1 MLLETRR
8 RRRGTLWAVLGGAAL
23 LGSALGSFAAPPAPS
38 FNRDVLPL
46 LSENCFACHGPDS
59 KEGMGRLRLDRRES
73 VLIAAASGKAAIVPG
88 FPQRSELIRRIAS
101 SSPAGRMPPAHSHK
115 KPLTTGQVEL
125 LKRWIAAGATFD
137 RHWAFVP
144 PVRHPVPA
152 GATHPIDAFV
162 RARLKQEGLTPA
174 PPADP
179 ATLLRRVSFDLTG
192 LPPRPDEVSSFVS
205 DRSPDAF
212 ERRVDRLLASA
223 HFGERMAMW
232 WLDLARYSDTDG
244 YQSDETRTNWPW
256 RDWVIDSFNANKRFD
271 QFTLE
276 QFAGDMLPGA
286 GPEQRLATCFHRNHM
301 TNGEGGRDPEES
313 RIDYVMDR
321 VATTGSVWLGLTLNC
336 AQCHSHKFDPIS
348 HQDYYRLFAFF
359 NSIDEDGK
367 AGKAARP
374 YLTVRS
380 PYSTRALTEARE
392 HLAEV
397 EPVERE
403 ARRTAL
409 QGFPVWLSAR
419 RAATAASVGWQ
430 PLRAHSLVGVEGS
443 KLVQSA
449 DGSILA
455 AGPNPRQDD
464 YRLSARSPLGVITGI
479 RLDVFPGSNGAFSR
493 GKDGEFLLTDIK
505 FQVRRTGSTQ
515 VRDIP
520 IVQAV
525 ADYSTDKAKNN
536 NYGDVRDT
544 LDDDPRN
551 GWSTRG
557 APPAAIHSA
566 VYELANPLRPGKDE
580 ELLFEMRHRST
591 VGDANVAR
599 FRVSV
604 IDQPGDAV
612 RGTGPTPIEQLRA
625 AGDADVRT
633 LPAALQRRLEEQF
646 LEGDGAYVSARTRL
660 EAARRQVAE
669 VQKAAEPL
677 EVMVLQERAA
687 ARPTHVLVRGVWDKK
702 GERVEPDVPAAVA
715 PWNGT
720 GSKSRLGLAQWLV
733 DPKNPLTSR
742 VIVNHL
748 WQLVFGTGLVRT
760 PEDFGL
766 QGERPTHPELLDWLA
781 VEFVESG
788 WDVKALLRLM
798 VTSQTYRQSSVTP
811 EPLRVRDPDNRLLA
825 RSSRFRL
832 PAWMLRDAALSRAGL
847 LNPAIGGPPV
857 RPHQP
862 DGVWEEIF
870 MGRFKYESTPGRAQY
885 RRTLYAFWRRSI
897 APTFLF
903 DAAQRRVCEVRRP
916 ITNTPLQALTLLND
930 GTQREASHALAV
942 RFAIQSQP
950 VTQTLRE
957 LFRAVLGR
965 EARDPELKVLERE
978 YSRALTYYRG
988 HPEKAAALLDVESAG
1003 MSPPDVLKQVARAA
1017 LSLTASTLL
1026 NLDEA
1031 LTRE

>member
-8 RRRGTLWAVLGGAAL
+8 RRRGVLWAVLGGAAL
-23 LGSALGSFAAPPAPS
+23 VGSALGSFAAPTAPS

-73 VLIAAASGKAAIVPG
+73 VLTPAASGKAAIVPG
-88 FPQRSELIRRIAS
+88 FPQRSELIRRVVS
-101 SSPAGRMPPAHSHK
+101 PSPAGRMPPAHSHK
-115 KPLTTGQVEL
+115 KPLTTAQVEL

-144 PVRHPVPA
+144 PVRHSVPA
-152 GATHPIDAFV
+152 GAAHPIDAFV
-162 RARLKQEGLTPA
+162 RARLKRDGLTPA
-174 PPADP
+174 PPGDP

-192 LPPRPDEVSSFVS
+192 LPPQPDEIAGFVS

-212 ERRVDRLLASA
+212 ERRVDRLLASP

-271 QFTLE
+271 QFTVE

-336 AQCHSHKFDPIS
+336 AQCHSHKFDLIS

-367 AGKAARP
+367 AGSAARP
-374 YLTVRS
+374 YLTVSS
-380 PYSTRALTEARE
+380 PYSARALAEARE

-419 RAATAASVGWQ
+419 RAAPAASVGWQ

-449 DGSILA
+449 DGNILA
-455 AGPNPRQDD
+455 SGPNPRQDD
-464 YRLSARSPLGVITGI
+464 YRLMARSPLSVITGI
-479 RLDVFPGSNGAFSR
+479 RLDVFPGANGAYSR

-520 IVQAV
+520 IAQAV

-551 GWSTRG
+551 GWSTRS
-557 APPAAIHSA
+557 APPAASHSA

-591 VGDANVAR
+591 VGDANIAR

-604 IDQPGDAV
+604 IDQPGEAV
-612 RGTGPTPIEQLRA
+612 RGTGPTPLEQLRA
-625 AGDADVRT
+625 AAGTETRM
-633 LPAALQRRLEEQF
+633 LPAGLIRRLEEQF
-646 LEGDGAYVSARTRL
+646 LEGEAAYIAARARL

-677 EVMVLQERAA
+677 EVMVLQERAL

-702 GERVEPDVPAAVA
+702 GERVEPDVPAVVA

-733 DPKNPLTSR
+733 DRKNPLTSR

-748 WQLVFGTGLVRT
+748 WQLVFGAGLVRT

-781 VEFVESG
+781 VEFMESG

-825 RSSRFRL
+825 RSSRYRL

-903 DAAQRRVCEVRRP
+903 DAAQRRVCEVRGP

-930 GTQREASHALAV
+930 GTQREASYALAL
-942 RFAIQSQP
+942 RFANQSQP
-950 VTQTLRE
+950 VRQTLRG

-978 YSRALTYYRG
+978 HSRAHAYYRD
-988 HPEKAAALLDVESAG
+988 HPEKAAALLELDAEGLGPSEIPVSV
-1003 MSPPDVLKQVARAA
+1003 SRAA
-1017 LSLTASTLL
+1017 LELTASTLL

-1031 LTRE
+1031 ITRE